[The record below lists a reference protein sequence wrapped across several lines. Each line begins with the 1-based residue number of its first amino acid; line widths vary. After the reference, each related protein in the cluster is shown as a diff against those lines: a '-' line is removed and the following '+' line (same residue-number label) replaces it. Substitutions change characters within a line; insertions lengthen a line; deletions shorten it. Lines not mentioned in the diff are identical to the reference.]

1 MRKEEKSAIQE
12 RIIEK
17 LNKEIEYLKK
27 ENEDIQTKI
36 DMDEY
41 LANKDYDEVKNLMIL
56 LNVKKKEYEELIEE
70 TKEIKSEYEKTLKE
84 INELKL
90 EYVKD
95 MNTVMKDIQKGTKKL
110 K

>member
-56 LNVKKKEYEELIEE
+56 LNVKKKEYEELIEGA
-70 TKEIKSEYEKTLKE
+70 KEIKSEYEKTLKE

>member
-70 TKEIKSEYEKTLKE
+70 AKEIKSEYEKTLKE

>member
-70 TKEIKSEYEKTLKE
+70 TKGIKTEYEKTLKE

-95 MNTVMKDIQKGTKKL
+95 MNTVIKDIQKGTKKL

>member
-70 TKEIKSEYEKTLKE
+70 AREIKSEYEKTLK
-84 INELKL
+84 
-90 EYVKD
+90 
-95 MNTVMKDIQKGTKKL
+95 
-110 K
+110 